1 MERETRL
8 RETLVAQL
16 GRAGVLRSPAVAAA
30 VRAVPR
36 HLFLPSIHPEE
47 AYADQAMA
55 LKVSGG
61 EILSSIS
68 QPSMIVQMLELL
80 QARPGDRILEVGTGS
95 GYNAAL
101 LAELAGPAGSVTSI
115 ELDVEMVERASRTLA
130 RLGYE
135 RVRVF
140 GGDGA
145 VASGGEPAYDRV
157 AITARCDDVSSTWW
171 DALRDGGRMV
181 IPLRLPAAGE
191 FVVGFERRGDCLHGI
206 GAHPCAFIA
215 LRGENSQA
223 VVDRVF
229 FRDAQRN
236 ADSARVR
243 SIASIEAV
251 RARDA
256 TPQLLEDADV
266 VVARPVTMFG
276 IRF

>member
-16 GRAGVLRSPAVAAA
+16 ERAGIIRSRAVAAA
-30 VRAVPR
+30 MRAVPR
-36 HLFLPSIHPEE
+36 HLFLPTVRPEE
-47 AYADQAMA
+47 TYADQAIA
-55 LKVSGG
+55 LKVDGD

-68 QPSMIVQMLELL
+68 QPSMIAQMLEVLEV
-80 QARPGDRILEVGTGS
+80 RPGDRVLEVGTGS

-101 LAELAGPAGSVTSI
+101 LSHLAGPSGSVTSI
-115 ELDVEMVERASRTLA
+115 ELDLEICERASRTLA
-130 RLGYE
+130 ELGYD
-135 RVRVF
+135 RVRVL

-145 VASGGEPAYDRV
+145 AGSDAAPYDRV
-157 AITARCDDVSSTWW
+157 AITARCDDIPSSWW

-191 FVVGFERRGDCLHGI
+191 FAIGFERRGERLHGV

-215 LRGENSQA
+215 LRGEGA
-223 VVDRVF
+223 EFAGDRVF
-229 FRDAQRN
+229 FRDAAHN
-236 ADSARVR
+236 AHSARVR

-251 RARDA
+251 RTSDA

>member
-8 RETLVAQL
+8 RETLAAQL
-16 GRAGVLRSPAVAAA
+16 ERAGVLRSPAVAAA
-30 VRAVPR
+30 MRAVPR
-36 HLFLPSIHPEE
+36 HLFLPTLRADET
-47 AYADQAMA
+47 YADQAIA
-55 LKVSGG
+55 LKVDGD

-68 QPSMIVQMLELL
+68 QPSMIAQMLELL
-80 QARPGDRILEVGTGS
+80 EVRPGDQVLEVGTGS

-101 LAELAGPAGSVTSI
+101 LSHLAGSGGSVTSI
-115 ELDVEMVERASRTLA
+115 ELDLEMCRRASRTLA
-130 RLGYE
+130 ELGYD
-135 RVRVF
+135 RVRVL

-145 VASGGEPAYDRV
+145 AGSDGAQTYDRV
-157 AITARCDDVSSTWW
+157 AITARCDDIPSSWW

-191 FVVGFERRGDCLHGI
+191 FAVGFERRGERLHGV

-215 LRGENSQA
+215 LRGEGA
-223 VVDRVF
+223 EFAGDRVF
-229 FRDAQRN
+229 FRDASRN
-236 ADSARVR
+236 AHSARVR

-256 TPQLLEDADV
+256 TPQLLEDADL

>member
-16 GRAGVLRSPAVAAA
+16 ERAGVLRSPAVAAA
-30 VRAVPR
+30 MRAVPR
-36 HLFLPSIHPEE
+36 HLFLPMVRAEE
-47 AYADQAMA
+47 TYADQAIA
-55 LKVSGG
+55 LKVDGD

-80 QARPGDRILEVGTGS
+80 EVRPGDRILEVGTGS

-101 LAELAGPAGSVTSI
+101 LSHLAGPAGSVTSI
-115 ELDVEMVERASRTLA
+115 ELDPEMYQRASRTLA
-130 RLGYE
+130 ELGYD
-135 RVRVF
+135 RVRVL

-145 VASGGEPAYDRV
+145 AGSDSAQTYDRA
-157 AITARCDDVSSTWW
+157 AITARCDDIPSSWW

-191 FVVGFERRGDCLHGI
+191 FAIGFERRGDRLHGV

-215 LRGENSQA
+215 LRGEGA
-223 VVDRVF
+223 EFAGDRVF
-229 FRDAQRN
+229 FRDASRN
-236 ADSARVR
+236 SDSGRVR

-251 RARDA
+251 RACDA